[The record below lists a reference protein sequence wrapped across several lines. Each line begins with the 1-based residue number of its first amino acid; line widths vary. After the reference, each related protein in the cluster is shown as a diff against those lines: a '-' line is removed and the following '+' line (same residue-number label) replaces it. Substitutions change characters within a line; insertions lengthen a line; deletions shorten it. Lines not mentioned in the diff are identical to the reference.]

1 MSAYANLKQPFC
13 CHHCAP
19 PAWARPGCGRPVVG
33 WRGRHG
39 AAPVI
44 VYGVL
49 VGFLAV
55 AGGVLLCVFP
65 GQRARLAAAW
75 RGFAVMGG
83 APVSRFSRRLGGVLL
98 ARPAHAVGAVLLVA
112 APTLLVFGLRGPAI
126 FDFGDDGRVTDRQI
140 AILLEG
146 EQLVPP
152 PPLPPAVF
160 TTREVEQVR
169 PDIVHAS
176 RNWRLLDAE
185 FTQRLLVVF
194 KLMEERHGYRMALI
208 EGYRSP
214 ERQARLFEQGSHV
227 TQARANMSYHQH
239 GLAAD
244 LAFFRDGK
252 VVISERDPWAMRG
265 YELYGEIAEQVGL
278 TWGGRWKMRDLG
290 HVELRR
296 KGVLGR
302 ATGAPEPAPGSTSDP
317 ASD

>member
-1 MSAYANLKQPFC
+1 M
-13 CHHCAP
+13 
-19 PAWARPGCGRPVVG
+19 
-33 WRGRHG
+33 
-39 AAPVI
+39 I

-65 GQRARLAAAW
+65 GQRARLAATW
-75 RGFAVMGG
+75 RGFTVMGG

-126 FDFGDDGRVTDRQI
+126 FDFGDEERMTERQI

>member
-1 MSAYANLKQPFC
+1 M
-13 CHHCAP
+13 
-19 PAWARPGCGRPVVG
+19 
-33 WRGRHG
+33 
-39 AAPVI
+39 I

-65 GQRARLAAAW
+65 GQRARLAATW

-126 FDFGDDGRVTDRQI
+126 FDFGDEERMTERQI

>member
-1 MSAYANLKQPFC
+1 M
-13 CHHCAP
+13 
-19 PAWARPGCGRPVVG
+19 
-33 WRGRHG
+33 
-39 AAPVI
+39 I

-65 GQRARLAAAW
+65 GHRARLAAAW
-75 RGFAVMGG
+75 RGFAVTGG

-126 FDFGDDGRVTDRQI
+126 FDFGDEERMTERQI

>member
-1 MSAYANLKQPFC
+1 M
-13 CHHCAP
+13 
-19 PAWARPGCGRPVVG
+19 
-33 WRGRHG
+33 
-39 AAPVI
+39 I

-126 FDFGDDGRVTDRQI
+126 FDFGDEERMTERQI

-296 KGVLGR
+296 RGVLGR

>member
-1 MSAYANLKQPFC
+1 M
-13 CHHCAP
+13 
-19 PAWARPGCGRPVVG
+19 
-33 WRGRHG
+33 
-39 AAPVI
+39 I

-126 FDFGDDGRVTDRQI
+126 FDFGDEERMTERQI

-160 TTREVEQVR
+160 TTREVERVR

-265 YELYGEIAEQVGL
+265 YELYGEIAEQAGL

-302 ATGAPEPAPGSTSDP
+302 AAAMPEPPAGDAPGAD
-317 ASD
+317 